1 MDASTSPSA
10 APRTAWLTAVFG
22 LRQPVGRGPYL
33 VACVALLI
41 FRYTSNALALYAAT
55 GALIGPLEALS
66 PLLATHPGAETS
78 APLVAGLLALPSLW
92 VGMALS
98 CRRAADAGLR
108 PLVGLLFLVPV
119 VGYLAMVLLCV
130 LPSRAGDRAADDGVD
145 PRGRRLLHSAAGGA
159 GVGLAMILFSVMLL
173 HDYGAALFVGVPFL
187 IGAVTGYAFNRGR
200 PAPLWATAGAAQLGL
215 ALVGAAL
222 IAFALEGLI
231 CVLMAYP
238 LAAPLAAL
246 GALLGAAIAG
256 QAAARAAHLACMLL
270 AWPLLTGA
278 EAARRSVPLR
288 EVMSVVEVDAP
299 PAAVWPQVVAFS
311 DLAPP
316 AEWVFRLGIAYPRRA
331 RIDGRGVGAVRHCEF
346 STGAFIEPITAWQE
360 PTRLAFD
367 VASSPPPMHEWSPYA
382 TVHAPHLLDGLR
394 SRRGEFRLLP
404 LAGGRTRLEGRTWYE
419 LDMAPQPYW
428 TLWSDA
434 LIHAIH
440 GRVLAHIKARA
451 EGA

>member
-1 MDASTSPSA
+1 MDACTSPSA
-10 APRTAWLTAVFG
+10 PRRASSSVTAVFG
-22 LRQPVGRGPYL
+22 LRQY
-33 VACVALLI
+33 
-41 FRYTSNALALYAAT
+41 
-55 GALIGPLEALS
+55 
-66 PLLATHPGAETS
+66 
-78 APLVAGLLALPSLW
+78 LW

-119 VGYLAMVLLCV
+119 IGYLAVVLLGV
-130 LPSRAGDRAADDGVD
+130 L
-145 PRGRRLLHSAAGGA
+145 
-159 GVGLAMILFSVMLL
+159 
-173 HDYGAALFVGVPFL
+173 GAAL
-187 IGAVTGYAFNRGR
+187 
-200 PAPLWATAGAAQLGL
+200 AGW
-215 ALVGAAL
+215 
-222 IAFALEGLI
+222 
-231 CVLMAYP
+231 P
-238 LAAPLAAL
+238 
-246 GALLGAAIAG
+246 
-256 QAAARAAHLACMLL
+256 AARAAHLACMLL

-278 EAARRSVPLR
+278 EAARRGAPLR

-299 PAAVWPQVVAFS
+299 PVAVWPQVVAFT

-316 AEWVFRLGIAYPRRA
+316 DEWVFRLGIAYPRHA

-346 STGAFIEPITAWQE
+346 STGAFVEPITAWEE

-394 SRRGEFRLLP
+394 SRRGEFRLVP

-419 LDMAPQPYW
+419 LDMSPQPYW

-440 GRVLAHIKARA
+440 GRVLAHIKASA
-451 EGA
+451 EAA